1 MGLAVYSL
9 ESGRKQVIAMNKTN
23 VFLPGRLG
31 NPALTIATDPRLDPN
46 ARPFFEG
53 MELTAELPPPIG
65 PEAPIS
71 EILDLFAAFEEQG
84 LALDEDTANLTAVQ
98 GLSRRLEVIEGF
110 DGNSIALH
118 IVEPIKHE
126 GTLPCVVHFHGGGM
140 TFFTAEDAPFVRWR
154 DELASMGMVVV
165 GVEFRNAAGKLGNH
179 PFPAGLNDCASAT
192 RWVYQNRDVLGI
204 SHLIVSG
211 ESGGGNLCLATA
223 LKALKENWIDEIAGV
238 YAMCPYIAGKSN
250 PPLPELVSW
259 RENAG
264 YMMTEELNTLC
275 AIAYDPGDE
284 NARNPLAWP
293 YHATPEDITGLPPH
307 VVSVNELD
315 PLRDEGLIFARKLM
329 AAGVTTFSRTV
340 NGTGHGFDAL
350 NPSVLPHVYYATI
363 GDIYRFATAL

>member
-1 MGLAVYSL
+1 MELAVYSL

-23 VFLPGRLG
+23 VYLPGRLG

-98 GLSRRLEVIEGF
+98 GLSRRLEVIEDF

-284 NARNPLAWP
+284 NAQNPLAWP

-329 AAGVTTFSRTV
+329 AARVTTFSRTV